1 MAPFNYQRAEA
12 EFVAGKV
19 PGVLGVD
26 DEVELTI
33 ADPTPSDGRL
43 SIKKAFK
50 RDASLDAEALSIDT
64 FDGIVTLS
72 GHVDSWV
79 EHDAA
84 VNAAWAAP
92 GVRAVED
99 GIVVDY

>member
-1 MAPFNYQRAEA
+1 MI
-12 EFVAGKV
+12 G
-19 PGVLGVD
+19 LD
-26 DEVELTI
+26 DQVELTI
-33 ADPTPSDGRL
+33 DNPTPADVRE

-50 RDASLDAEALSIDT
+50 RDASLDAEDLSIDT
-64 FDGIVTLS
+64 FDGTVTLS

-92 GVRAVED
+92 GVRTVED
-99 GIVVDY
+99 DIVVDY

>member
-1 MAPFNYQRAEA
+1 M
-12 EFVAGKV
+12 
-19 PGVLGVD
+19 
-26 DEVELTI
+26 
-33 ADPTPSDGRL
+33 
-43 SIKKAFK
+43 
-50 RDASLDAEALSIDT
+50 
-64 FDGIVTLS
+64 TLS

-99 GIVVDY
+99 QIVIDY

>member
-1 MAPFNYQRAEA
+1 VRH
-12 EFVAGKV
+12 
-19 PGVLGVD
+19 
-26 DEVELTI
+26 
-33 ADPTPSDGRL
+33 
-43 SIKKAFK
+43 SITKAFK

-64 FDGIVTLS
+64 FEGTVTLS

-92 GVRAVED
+92 GVLAVED
-99 GIVVDY
+99 AIVVDY